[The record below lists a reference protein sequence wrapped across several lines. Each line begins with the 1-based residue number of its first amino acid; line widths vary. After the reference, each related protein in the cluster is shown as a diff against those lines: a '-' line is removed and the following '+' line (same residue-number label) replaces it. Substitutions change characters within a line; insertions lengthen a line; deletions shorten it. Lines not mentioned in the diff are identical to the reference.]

1 MPFGNLVVVL
11 RTASNALPINN
22 GSITV
27 TNMQNETVFYE
38 FLTAASSGISRIA
51 SLATPQK
58 SLSLN
63 SDTDTPLPYS
73 LYNVIIRA
81 DGNYKTEIDG
91 IQMFE
96 GITTHLPVQLI
107 PLPEGV
113 TDPDREKTLVIQIPE
128 HTLRTDGPSS
138 GSAPT
143 VTKAVNEDSIP
154 AIIIGEGVFIPE
166 TVTVHLGAPEEDA
179 QNVTLPFIDYIK
191 NVASSE
197 IYPTWPQASLQ
208 ANITAQI
215 SLALNRIYT
224 EWYRSRGY
232 DFDITNSTAFDQ
244 AFVYG
249 RNIFDEISDVVDD
262 IFNQYIVR
270 PNTVSPLFASYCNGT
285 TSTCAGLSQWGTVA
299 LANDGQTSE
308 DILGFYYGDIRIAET
323 NDIRT
328 PEESYPGSPLV
339 LGTQGEDIRIIQ
351 EQLNRIAIN
360 FPQLPL
366 IAVNGIYDS
375 QTQETVREFQ
385 RLFILPIS
393 GEVDRATWYRISQIY
408 TSVKRLGE
416 LTSEGQRAAYNQQL
430 YPGSPLK
437 LYSRGSEVQE
447 IQFYLQRISRFNSAV
462 QSPVLDGIYGNDTQ
476 RAVISFQNAYGL
488 SPTGIVDERTW
499 ADIVAIYNGTLDNVT
514 EPEPPLNTV
523 PYPDYVISVG
533 SKGEYPRY
541 IQEALNVINNVFLT
555 IPELVTD
562 GIYGSKTQAAVT
574 EFASLFGYNAE
585 NGIGKELWNKINEI
599 YLSVASDCI
608 FSTASSNGA
617 RDFSGTT
624 LTIGSSGE
632 NVKYVQER
640 INRINK
646 AIPYVASLVTD
657 GLYGSK
663 TAGSVSALQRVFGLT
678 ETGTVNESTWLLI
691 NYIYAAVENGCL
703 PSDKAVSV
711 AASADVASRADEHVR
726 VSELKEIMKKNG
738 INVGNGPM
746 FGLRTRRA
754 LAEWQL
760 NQGLEPTGLPD
771 GETRSKLAKN
781 CKKHR

>member
-1 MPFGNLVVVL
+1 MPTGNLIVVL
-11 RTASNALPINN
+11 RTATGALPINN

-38 FLTAASSGISRIA
+38 FLTAANSGVSRT
-51 SLATPQK
+51 ATLEAPPK
-58 SLSLN
+58 SLSLD
-63 SDTDTPLPYS
+63 SDIESPLPYS

-81 DGNYKTEIDG
+81 EGSYKTEIDG
-91 IQMFE
+91 VQLFE
-96 GITTHLPVQLI
+96 GSTTHLPVQLI
-107 PLPEGV
+107 PLPEGI
-113 TDPDREKTLVIQIPE
+113 TDPDAEKTIVIQIPE
-128 HTLRTDGPSS
+128 HILRNDGPSS
-138 GSAPT
+138 GNAPT
-143 VTKAVNEDSIP
+143 LEMTVKEDAIP

-166 TVTVHLGAPEEDA
+166 TVTVHLGAPDEEA
-179 QNVTLPFIDYIK
+179 QNVTLPFADYIK

-197 IYPTWPQASLQ
+197 IYPTWPQESLR

-308 DILGFYYGDIRIAET
+308 DILGFYYGDINIAET

-328 PEESYPGSPLV
+328 PEESYPGAPLT
-339 LGTQGEDIRIIQ
+339 LGTQSEDVRILQ

-366 IAVNGIYDS
+366 ITVNGIYDAR
-375 QTQETVREFQ
+375 TRETVEAFQ

-393 GEVDRATWYRISQIY
+393 GSVDRATWYRISQIY

-462 QSPVLDGIYGNDTQ
+462 QSPTLDGIYGNDTQ
-476 RAVISFQNAYGL
+476 RAVVSFQSAYGL
-488 SPTGIVDERTW
+488 EPTGIVDERTW
-499 ADIVAIYNGTLDNVT
+499 ADIVSIYNGTLDNVQ
-514 EPEPPLNTV
+514 EPEPSLNTV
-523 PYPDYVISVG
+523 PYPDYVVSVG
-533 SKGEYPRY
+533 ARGEYVKY

-555 IPELVTD
+555 VPELVAD
-562 GIYGSKTQAAVT
+562 GIYGSKTQGAVT
-574 EFASLFGYNAE
+574 EFANLFGYNAAK
-585 NGIGKELWNKINEI
+585 GIDSRLWNKINEI
-599 YLSVASDCI
+599 YLSVASNCI
-608 FSTASSNGA
+608 FATMTSNGV
-617 RDFSGTT
+617 RDFAGTT

-632 NVKYVQER
+632 NVRYIQER
-640 INRINK
+640 INRIHT
-646 AIPYVASLVTD
+646 AIPYIGQLTID

-663 TAGSVSALQRVFGLT
+663 TTGSVSALQRIFGLT
-678 ETGTVNESTWLLI
+678 DTGTVNESTWLLV
-691 NYIYAAVENGCL
+691 NYIYAAVENSCL
-703 PSDKAVSV
+703 PSNSTAT
-711 AASADVASRADEHVR
+711 AASFVFDELEAEAHVK
-726 VSELKEIMKKNG
+726 VSELKEIMKRNG

-771 GETRSKLAKN
+771 GKTRSKLAKN
-781 CKKHR
+781 CKNHR